1 MDAQTKAKKE
11 SVRIVEDAIAPKRS
25 VPDTCDVCGVR
36 LPRVGYGEDKGWPKV
51 KGNVQ
56 LIEHNIQH
64 YQWYLCAGCAR
75 QLNRYLLDTAM
86 KTQKG
91 SQDED

>member
-11 SVRIVEDAIAPKRS
+11 SVRIVEDAIAPQRL
-25 VPDTCDVCGVR
+25 VPDECDVCGVR
-36 LPRVGYGEDKGWPKV
+36 LPRTGYSKEKSWPKA

-56 LIEHNIQH
+56 LIEHNIRH